1 MESTTNKTGS
11 FRYFMLNAYEYCY
24 ALQIFLALM
33 DVKTRSDTGI
43 ERETSTKAI
52 EIDVEIIVHI
62 INR

>member
-1 MESTTNKTGS
+1 
-11 FRYFMLNAYEYCY
+11 MLNVYEYCY

-33 DVKTRSDTGI
+33 DLKTRSDTGI

-62 INR
+62 INQW